1 MKKKLKIFSVFFIG
15 FSVGTYYVVNKGDAY
30 QGFENNKILPIKA
43 AVIYN
48 GDNENLYWKDTFSQ
62 LEQSTMLN
70 LSVDAIDI
78 TKSYNLN
85 DYDIIYPDKFI
96 MEAKNSNKIKNEIVS
111 FVENGGAVFL
121 DNSLFFKFI

>member
-1 MKKKLKIFSVFFIG
+1 MKKKLKIFSVLFIC
-15 FSVGTYYVVNKGDAY
+15 FSVVTYYVVNKGDAY

-62 LEQSTMLN
+62 LKQSTMLN

-96 MEAKNSNKIKNEIVS
+96 MESKNSNKIKR
-111 FVENGGAVFL
+111 
-121 DNSLFFKFI
+121 